1 VSSIRY
7 NKPLIEWKNKPNMSD
22 QTLVFLL
29 ISGAFVL
36 FVWGRIRYDMVA
48 FGALVAG
55 TLIGVIPT
63 QDVFSG
69 FGHPAV
75 VIVALVLIVSRGLVR
90 SGSVELL
97 SSRLSYLIR
106 GVKTHI
112 AVMGTTSALLSS
124 IINNVAAL
132 AILMPADTALN
143 KKAKRKPSSTL
154 MALAFTSILG
164 GMVTMIGTASNV
176 VIATYRKDAL
186 GTSYSM
192 FDFAPVGLIVALS
205 GVVFIALFGWRL
217 MPNPKSSN
225 MLDTKPEEVR
235 QYVSNVVVA
244 EDSNFVGQYLSH
256 LDSICDEANVSILG
270 LIRNNERLEGE
281 GFIRNFVINVG
292 DLLILEGSVQGIDE
306 FMKQTKTHY
315 ISEAES
321 DFEFTH
327 TSLIEAVAPPF
338 SRSIGRTATQLSL
351 LKLRQ
356 ISLLGISRSGR
367 SIIHQVRKT
376 KIQPGDVLLLHG
388 NSDHLES
395 AVQWMECLTL
405 ERKDL
410 QIPQRKKA
418 WMAVLSFLAAII
430 ASSFGYINLPIA
442 LSLVVVFYIAA
453 NVIPTIEVYRS
464 ISWPVIVLLGA
475 MIPIGEALQSSG
487 GAETISNVLLY
498 LAGGASPVVILVM
511 MLLITILLSAVLN
524 NVATVLVAAPI
535 GFEIAKNLE
544 VNPDTFLM
552 AVAIGASCAFLT
564 PIGHQNNTLVMGPGG
579 YRFKDYWKLG
589 LPLEI
594 LITIVAVPALLYYW
608 PLEALPL

>member
-1 VSSIRY
+1 
-7 NKPLIEWKNKPNMSD
+7 MSD

-29 ISGAFVL
+29 ISATFVL
-36 FVWGRIRYDMVA
+36 FIWGKVRYDMVA
-48 FGALVAG
+48 FGALIAG

-63 QDVFSG
+63 QEVFSG

-75 VIVALVLIVSRGLVR
+75 VIIALVLIISRGLVR
-90 SGSVELL
+90 SGSVELI
-97 SSRLSYLIR
+97 SSKLAHLIS

-112 AVMGTTSALLSS
+112 AVMGTVSAMLSS
-124 IINNVAAL
+124 IVNNVAAL

-143 KKAKRKPSSTL
+143 KKANRKPSATL

-176 VIATYRKDAL
+176 VIATYREGVL
-186 GTSYSM
+186 NTPYSM

-205 GVVFIALFGWRL
+205 GVIFIALFGWRL
-217 MPNPKSSN
+217 MPSPKGSN
-225 MLDTKPEEVR
+225 KLDARPEDIR
-235 QYVSNVVVA
+235 QYVSNVVIA

-256 LDSICDEANVSILG
+256 LDDICDEANVSILG

-281 GFIRNFVINVG
+281 GFIRNFIINVD

-315 ISEAES
+315 ISETAS

-388 NSDHLES
+388 NSEHLES

-418 WMAVLSFLAAII
+418 WMAVFSFLIAII
-430 ASSFGYINLPIA
+430 ASSLGYINLPIA

-475 MIPIGEALQSSG
+475 MIPIGQALQSSG
-487 GAETISNVLLY
+487 GAETISNSLLTI
-498 LAGGASPVVILVM
+498 ASGVSPVVILTM
-511 MLLITILLSAVLN
+511 MLLITMLLSAVLN

-535 GFEIAKNLE
+535 GFEIAKTLG

-579 YRFKDYWKLG
+579 YRFGDYWKLG

-594 LITIVAVPALLYYW
+594 IITIVAIPALLYYW
-608 PLEALPL
+608 PLDALPL

>member
-1 VSSIRY
+1 
-7 NKPLIEWKNKPNMSD
+7 MSD

-29 ISGAFVL
+29 ISTTFVL
-36 FVWGRIRYDMVA
+36 FVWGKVRYDMVA
-48 FGALVAG
+48 FSALVAG

-75 VIVALVLIVSRGLVR
+75 IIIALVLIISRGLVR
-90 SGSVELL
+90 SGSVELI
-97 SSRLSYLIR
+97 SSKLAYLIS

-112 AVMGTTSALLSS
+112 AVMGTVSAMLSS
-124 IINNVAAL
+124 IVNNVAAL

-143 KKAKRKPSSTL
+143 KKANRKPSATL

-176 VIATYRKDAL
+176 VIATYRESVL
-186 GTSYSM
+186 ETPYSM

-205 GVVFIALFGWRL
+205 GVIFIALFGWRL
-217 MPNPKSSN
+217 MPSPKGSN
-225 MLDTKPEEVR
+225 KLGSRPEEVR
-235 QYVSNVVVA
+235 QYVSNVVITK
-244 EDSNFVGQYLSH
+244 DSNFVGQYLSH
-256 LDSICDEANVSILG
+256 LDDICDEANVSILG

-281 GFIRNFVINVG
+281 GFIRNFIINVD

-315 ISEAES
+315 ISETES
-321 DFEFTH
+321 DFEFKH

-338 SRSIGRTATQLSL
+338 SRSIGRSATQLSL

-388 NSDHLES
+388 DSEHLES

-410 QIPQRKKA
+410 QIPQRKKS
-418 WMAVLSFLAAII
+418 WMAVLSFLVAII
-430 ASSFGYINLPIA
+430 ASSLGYINLPIA

-487 GAETISNVLLY
+487 GAETISNSLLY
-498 LAGGASPVVILVM
+498 IASDASPVVILTM
-511 MLLITILLSAVLN
+511 MLLITMLLSAVLN

-535 GFEIAKNLE
+535 GLEIAKTLG

-579 YRFKDYWKLG
+579 YRFGDYWKLG

-594 LITIVAVPALLYYW
+594 IITIVAVPALLYYW
-608 PLEALPL
+608 PLETLPL

>member
-1 VSSIRY
+1 
-7 NKPLIEWKNKPNMSD
+7 MSD

-29 ISGAFVL
+29 ISTTFVL
-36 FVWGRIRYDMVA
+36 FVWGKVRYDMVA
-48 FGALVAG
+48 FSALVAG

-75 VIVALVLIVSRGLVR
+75 IIIALVLIISRGLVR
-90 SGSVELL
+90 SGSVELI
-97 SSRLSYLIR
+97 SSKLAYLIS

-112 AVMGTTSALLSS
+112 AVMGTVSAMLSS
-124 IINNVAAL
+124 IVNNVAAL

-143 KKAKRKPSSTL
+143 KKANRKPSATL

-176 VIATYRKDAL
+176 VIATYRESVL
-186 GTSYSM
+186 ETPYSM

-205 GVVFIALFGWRL
+205 GVIFIALFGWRL
-217 MPNPKSSN
+217 MPSPKGSN
-225 MLDTKPEEVR
+225 KLGSRPEEVR
-235 QYVSNVVVA
+235 QYVSNVVITK
-244 EDSNFVGQYLSH
+244 DSNFVGQYLSH
-256 LDSICDEANVSILG
+256 LDDICDEANVSILG

-281 GFIRNFVINVG
+281 GFIRNFIINVD

-315 ISEAES
+315 ISETAS

-388 NSDHLES
+388 DSEHLES

-410 QIPQRKKA
+410 QIPQRKKS
-418 WMAVLSFLAAII
+418 WMAVLSFLVAII
-430 ASSFGYINLPIA
+430 ASSLGYINLPIA

-464 ISWPVIVLLGA
+464 VSWPVIVLLGA

-487 GAETISNVLLY
+487 GAETISNSLLY
-498 LAGGASPVVILVM
+498 IASGASPVVILTM
-511 MLLITILLSAVLN
+511 MLLITMLLSAVLN

-535 GFEIAKNLE
+535 GLEIAKTLG

-579 YRFKDYWKLG
+579 YRFGDYWKLG

-594 LITIVAVPALLYYW
+594 IITIVAVPALLYYW
-608 PLEALPL
+608 PLETLPL